1 MRSRAWSVDIN
12 GAPYISLQS
21 GSTQLRIQFNI
32 DVSPGSS
39 VSYADIR
46 LYNLNKVSGIAN
58 GASIILKTGYTD
70 NIDAIFTGTVTN
82 VLRERE
88 PGAPEIITRL
98 ICRSGSAA
106 VDRGSAQVS
115 LGPGA
120 RVEEA
125 IRALAREW
133 PIPIDIDNE
142 QFADDQP
149 MARGYWADGDI
160 PTAMDN
166 LARDYKFDWLQH
178 MGRMYVTK
186 PEMKRNSTAIKIN
199 QLTGM
204 IGIPE
209 ITRGPYGLGVSV
221 SAQLNPSIM
230 VSSVIDLKAE
240 FATYNTGNLYLSKV
254 QPEAVPVGEYNVF
267 ALRYSGDSHSDTWK
281 VDIDG
286 IRWGTK
292 PDLRSIST
300 PENGKLIWGARVE
313 DPYEPFK
320 AKVISI
326 AKGLSLDP
334 NWLMAVMAWETKK
347 TLSPSARNRDKGS
360 TATGL
365 IQFVEKTAIGL
376 GTTTARLATMSAV
389 EQMGWVEKYYKPYS
403 GRLRNLGDTYMAVL
417 WPAGIGRLDTY
428 VMWERD
434 SGPYQREYAANSGL
448 DREKKGYI
456 TRGDAVSRVNEM
468 FVEGNK
474 VAR

>member
-12 GAPYISLQS
+12 GEPYISLQS
-21 GSTQLRIQFNI
+21 GSTQFRIQFNI

-58 GASIILKTGYTD
+58 GASIILKAGYTD

-120 RVEEA
+120 RIEEA
-125 IRALAREW
+125 IRALARAW
-133 PIPIDIDNE
+133 PIPIDIDNA

-149 MARGYWADGDI
+149 MARGYHADGDI
-160 PTAMDN
+160 PAAMN
-166 LARDYKFDWLQH
+166 ALARDYKFDWLQH

-186 PEMKRNSTAIKIN
+186 PGMQRNSTSIKIN
-199 QLTGM
+199 QLSGM

-209 ITRGPYGLGVSV
+209 ITRGPNGLGVFV

-230 VSSVIDLKAE
+230 VSSVIDLKSE
-240 FATYNTGNLYLSKV
+240 FATYNTGNLYLSEV
-254 QPEAVPVGEYNVF
+254 QPDAVPTGEYNVF
-267 ALRYSGDSHSDTWK
+267 SLRYSGDSHSDQWL

-292 PDLRSIST
+292 PDTTSLST
-300 PENGKLIWGARVE
+300 SANGKLIWGARVSE
-313 DPYEPFK
+313 AFRV
-320 AKVISI
+320 KVVSI
-326 AKGLSLDP
+326 AKNLSIDP
-334 NWLMAVMAWETKK
+334 NWMMAVMGFETGY
-347 TLSPSARNRDKGS
+347 TFSPSARNPGS
-360 TATGL
+360 SATGL
-365 IQFVEKTAIGL
+365 IQFLQSTAIGL
-376 GTTTARLATMSAV
+376 GTTTSRLARMTAV
-389 EQMGWVEKYYKPYS
+389 EQLDYVEGYYQS
-403 GRLRNLGDTYMAVL
+403 VAAGRIRNLGDAYLAVL
-417 WPAGIGRLDTY
+417 FPPGVGRPDTY
-428 VMWERD
+428 VMWQRD

-456 TRGDAVSRVNEM
+456 TRGDAVSVVNESYR
-468 FVEGNK
+468 EGGRYAK
-474 VAR
+474 

>member
-12 GAPYISLQS
+12 GEPYISLQS
-21 GSTQLRIQFNI
+21 GSTQFRIQFNI
-32 DVSPGSS
+32 YVSPGSS

-46 LYNLNKVSGIAN
+46 LYNLSKVSGIAN
-58 GASIILKTGYTD
+58 GSSIILKAGCTD
-70 NIDAIFTGTVTN
+70 NIDAIFTGTITN

-133 PIPIDIDNE
+133 PIPIDIDNS

-186 PEMKRNSTAIKIN
+186 PEIKRNATAIKIN

-209 ITRGPYGLGVSV
+209 ITRGPNGLGVFV

-230 VSSVIDLKAE
+230 VSSVIDLKSE
-240 FATYNTGNLYLSKV
+240 FATYNTGNLYLSEV

-300 PENGKLIWGARVE
+300 PENGKLIWGTRVDE
-313 DPYEPFK
+313 AFR
-320 AKVISI
+320 AKVTAI
-326 AKGLSLDP
+326 ANNLSLQP
-334 NWLMAVMAWETKK
+334 NWLMAVMAFETGY
-347 TLSPSARNRDKGS
+347 TFSPAERNQGS
-360 TATGL
+360 SATGL
-365 IQFVEKTAIGL
+365 IQFLQSTAIGL
-376 GTTTARLATMSAV
+376 GTTTARLARMTAV
-389 EQMGWVEKYYKPYS
+389 QQLDWVEKYYRAVPASRIK
-403 GRLRNLGDTYMAVL
+403 NLGDAYLAVL
-417 WPAGIGRLDTY
+417 FPAAIGRPDAF
-428 VMWERD
+428 VMWQRD
-434 SGPYQREYAANSGL
+434 TGQYQREYAANSGL

-456 TRGDAVSRVNEM
+456 TRGDAVSVVNNSYR
-468 FVEGNK
+468 EGGK
-474 VAR
+474 YAR

>member
-12 GAPYISLQS
+12 GATYISLQS
-21 GSTQLRIQFNI
+21 GSTQFRIQFNV

-46 LYNLNKVSGIAN
+46 LYNLSKESGIAN
-58 GASIILKTGYTD
+58 GASIILKAGYTD

-82 VLRERE
+82 ILRERE

-106 VDRGSAQVS
+106 IDRGSAQVS

-166 LARDYKFDWLQH
+166 LARAYKFDWLQH

-186 PEMKRNSTAIKIN
+186 PDMKRNLTSIKIN

-209 ITRGPYGLGVSV
+209 ITRGPNGLGVFV

-230 VSSVIDLKAE
+230 VNSVIDLKSE
-240 FATYNTGNLYLSKV
+240 FATYNTGNLYLSEV

-267 ALRYSGDSHSDTWK
+267 ALRYSGDSHSDQWR

-292 PDLRSIST
+292 PDTRSVST
-300 PENGKLIWGARVE
+300 PSNGKLIWGARVSE
-313 DPYEPFK
+313 AFR
-320 AKVISI
+320 AKVIGISS
-326 AKGLSLDP
+326 GLSFDP
-334 NWLMAVMAWETKK
+334 NWLMAVMGFETGF
-347 TLSPSARNRDKGS
+347 TFSPAVRNPGS
-360 TATGL
+360 SATGL
-365 IQFVEKTAIGL
+365 IQFMQSTAIGL
-376 GTTTARLATMSAV
+376 GTTTARLARMTAV
-389 EQMGWVEKYYKPYS
+389 EQLDYVEKYYEAIPAS
-403 GRLRNLGDTYMAVL
+403 RVRNLGDSYLAVL
-417 WPAGIGRLDTY
+417 FPPGIGRPDSY

-434 SGPYQREYAANSGL
+434 TGPYQREYAANSGL

-456 TRGDAVSRVNEM
+456 TRGDAVSVVNNSYR
-468 FVEGNK
+468 EGGRYAK
-474 VAR
+474 

>member
-12 GAPYISLQS
+12 GEPYISLQS
-21 GSTQLRIQFNI
+21 GSTQFRIQFNV

-46 LYNLNKVSGIAN
+46 LYNLNKVSGIEN
-58 GASIILKTGYTD
+58 GASIILKAGYTD

-149 MARGYWADGDI
+149 MARGYHADGDI
-160 PTAMDN
+160 PAAMN
-166 LARDYKFDWLQH
+166 ALARDYKFDWVQH

-186 PEMKRNSTAIKIN
+186 PEMKRNSTAIKVN

-209 ITRGPYGLGVSV
+209 ITKGPFGLGVLV

-230 VSSVIDLKAE
+230 VSSVIDLKSE
-240 FATYNTGNLYLSKV
+240 FATYNTGNLYLREV
-254 QPEAVPVGEYNVF
+254 EPEAKPVGEYNVF
-267 ALRYSGDSHSDTWK
+267 SLRYSGDSHSDQWA

-300 PENGKLIWGARVE
+300 PENGKLIWGARVS
-313 DPYEPFK
+313 DGFR
-320 AKVISI
+320 AKVVEISRN
-326 AKGLSLDP
+326 LSLDP
-334 NWLMAVMAWETKK
+334 NWLMAVMAYETKYTFLPNK
-347 TLSPSARNRDKGS
+347 LNEAGS
-360 TATGL
+360 GAIGL
-365 IQFVEKTAIGL
+365 IQFMPKTAIGL
-376 GTTTARLATMSAV
+376 GTTSTQLGRMSDV
-389 EQMGWVEKYYKPYS
+389 QQLEFVEKYYSSYAK
-403 GRLRNLGDTYMAVL
+403 RIRDLGGAYMAVL
-417 WPAGIGRLDTY
+417 LPTAIGY
-428 VMWERD
+428 PD
-434 SGPYQREYAANSGL
+434 SQVLWVRGTTAYRQNSGL
-448 DREKKGYI
+448 DKENKGYI
-456 TRGDAVSRVNEM
+456 TRGDAVSVVNDS
-468 FVEGNK
+468 FREGGK
-474 VAR
+474 FAR

>member
-1 MRSRAWSVDIN
+1 M
-12 GAPYISLQS
+12 
-21 GSTQLRIQFNI
+21 
-32 DVSPGSS
+32 
-39 VSYADIR
+39 SYADIR
-46 LYNLNKVSGIAN
+46 LYNLNKESGIAN
-58 GASIILKTGYTD
+58 GASIILKAGYTD
-70 NIDAIFTGTVTN
+70 NIDAIFTGIVTN

-166 LARDYKFDWLQH
+166 LARSYKFDWLQH

-186 PEMKRNSTAIKIN
+186 PDMKRNSTSIKIN

-209 ITRGPYGLGVSV
+209 ITRGPNGLGVFV

-230 VSSVIDLKAE
+230 VSSVIDLKSE
-240 FATYNTGNLYLSKV
+240 FATYNTGNLYLSEV

-267 ALRYSGDSHSDTWK
+267 ALRYSGDSHSDQWR

-300 PENGKLIWGARVE
+300 PENGKIIWMSRINDIEFEA
-313 DPYEPFK
+313 FK
-320 AKVISI
+320 SKVVAITQN
-326 AKGLSLDP
+326 LSLQP

-347 TLSPSARNRDKGS
+347 TFSPSARNRDKGS

-365 IQFVEKTAIGL
+365 IQFVEKTARGL

-389 EQMGWVEKYYKPYS
+389 EQLDWVEKYYKPYS
-403 GRLRNLGDTYMAVL
+403 GSVRNLGDAYMAVL
-417 WPAGIGRLDTY
+417 WPAGIGKPDSYIMWQRDT
-428 VMWERD
+428 
-434 SGPYQREYAANSGL
+434 GPYQREYAANSGL

-456 TRGDAVSRVNEM
+456 TRGDAVSRVDEM
-468 FVEGNK
+468 YVEGNRFAK
-474 VAR
+474 

>member
-21 GSTQLRIQFNI
+21 GSTQFRIQFNI

-46 LYNLNKVSGIAN
+46 LYNLSKESGIAN
-58 GASIILKTGYTD
+58 GASIILKAGYID

-142 QFADDQP
+142 QFVDDQP

-166 LARDYKFDWLQH
+166 LARDYKFDWVQH
-178 MGRMYVTK
+178 MGRLYVTK
-186 PEMKRNSTAIKIN
+186 PEIKRNSTAIKIN
-199 QLTGM
+199 QFSGM

-209 ITRGPYGLGVSV
+209 ITRGPKGLGVLV

-230 VSSVIDLKAE
+230 VSSVIDLKSE

-254 QPEAVPVGEYNVF
+254 EPEAVPVGEYNVF

-292 PDLRSIST
+292 PDTSSIAT
-300 PENGKLIWGARVE
+300 PGNGKLIWGARVSE
-313 DPYEPFK
+313 AFR
-320 AKVISI
+320 AKVVSI
-326 AKGLSLDP
+326 AKNLSVDP
-334 NWLMAVMAWETKK
+334 NWLMAVMGFETGY
-347 TLSPSARNRDKGS
+347 TFSPAARNPGS
-360 TATGL
+360 SATGL
-365 IQFVEKTAIGL
+365 IQFLQASAVGL
-376 GTTTARLATMSAV
+376 GTTTARLARMTAV
-389 EQMGWVEKYYKPYS
+389 EQLDYVEKYYKS
-403 GRLRNLGDTYMAVL
+403 VAAGRVRNLGDAYLAVL
-417 WPAGIGRLDTY
+417 FPPGVGRPDTY
-428 VMWERD
+428 VMWQRD

-448 DREKKGYI
+448 DRDKKGYI
-456 TRGDAVSRVNEM
+456 TRGDAVSVVNESYR
-468 FVEGNK
+468 EGGRYAK
-474 VAR
+474 

>member
-1 MRSRAWSVDIN
+1 MRSRAWTVDIN

-21 GSTQLRIQFNI
+21 GSTQFRIQFNI

-58 GASIILKTGYTD
+58 GASIILKAGYTD

-149 MARGYWADGDI
+149 MARGYHADGDI
-160 PTAMDN
+160 PKAMDN
-166 LARDYKFDWLQH
+166 LAYDYKFVWLQH

-209 ITRGPYGLGVSV
+209 ITRGPYGLGVFV

-230 VSSVIDLKAE
+230 VSSVIDLKSE
-240 FATYNTGNLYLSKV
+240 FATYNTGNLYLSEV

-300 PENGKLIWGARVE
+300 PENGKLIWGARVDE
-313 DPYEPFK
+313 AFR
-320 AKVISI
+320 AKVTAI
-326 AKGLSLDP
+326 AKNLSLQP
-334 NWLMAVMAWETKK
+334 NWLMAVMAFETGE
-347 TLSPSARNRDKGS
+347 TFYPYVANGAGS
-360 TATGL
+360 KAIGL
-365 IQFVEKTAIGL
+365 IQFVPSTAAGL
-376 GTTTARLATMSAV
+376 GTTTQSLARMSAV
-389 EQMGWVEKYYKPYS
+389 EQLDWVEKYYKPFS
-403 GRLRNLGDTYMAVL
+403 GRVRNLGDAYMAVF
-417 WPAGIGRLDTY
+417 WPPGIGKPDSY
-428 VMWERD
+428 VLFTSADPAYEKNK
-434 SGPYQREYAANSGL
+434 PL
-448 DREKKGYI
+448 DRGNKGYI
-456 TRGDAVSRVNEM
+456 TRGDCLVFVNAAYKKGDN
-468 FVEGNK
+468 F
-474 VAR
+474 AR

>member
-12 GAPYISLQS
+12 GEPYISLQS
-21 GSTQLRIQFNI
+21 GSTQFRIQFNI
-32 DVSPGSS
+32 DVAPGSS

-58 GASIILKTGYTD
+58 GASIILKAGYTD

-82 VLRERE
+82 ILRERE

-166 LARDYKFDWLQH
+166 LARDYKFDWVQH
-178 MGRMYVTK
+178 MGRLYVTK
-186 PEMKRNSTAIKIN
+186 PEIKRNSTSIKIN
-199 QLTGM
+199 QFTGM

-209 ITRGPYGLGVSV
+209 ITKGPYGLGVLV

-230 VSSVIDLKAE
+230 VSSVIDLKSE
-240 FATYNTGNLYLSKV
+240 FATYNTGNLYLREV
-254 QPEAVPVGEYNVF
+254 EPEAKPFGEYNVF
-267 ALRYSGDSHSDTWK
+267 SLRYSGDSHSDQWR

-292 PDLRSIST
+292 PDTRSIST
-300 PENGKLIWGARVE
+300 PSNGKLIWGARVSE
-313 DPYEPFK
+313 EFR
-320 AKVISI
+320 AKVTII
-326 AKGLSLDP
+326 AKNLSFQP
-334 NWLMAVMAWETKK
+334 NWLMAVMGFETGF
-347 TLSPSARNRDKGS
+347 TFSPSARNPGS
-360 TATGL
+360 SATGL
-365 IQFVEKTAIGL
+365 IQFMQATAIGL
-376 GTTTARLATMSAV
+376 GTTTARLARMTAV
-389 EQMGWVEKYYKPYS
+389 EQLDYVQKYYDAIPAS
-403 GRLRNLGDTYMAVL
+403 RVRNLGDAYLAVL
-417 WPAGIGRLDTY
+417 FPPGIGRPDSY
-428 VMWERD
+428 VMWQRD
-434 SGPYQREYAANSGL
+434 TGPYQREYAANSGL

-456 TRGDAVSRVNEM
+456 TRGDAVAVVNNSYR
-468 FVEGNK
+468 EGSK
-474 VAR
+474 FAR

>member
-12 GAPYISLQS
+12 GAPYISQQS
-21 GSTQLRIQFNI
+21 GSTQFRIQFDI
-32 DVSPGSS
+32 DVAPGSS

-46 LYNLNKVSGIAN
+46 LYNLSKESGIAN
-58 GASIILKTGYTD
+58 GSSIILKAGYTD

-133 PIPIDIDNE
+133 PIPIDIDNA

-186 PEMKRNSTAIKIN
+186 PEIKRNATAIKIN

-209 ITRGPYGLGVSV
+209 ITRGPNGLGVFV

-230 VSSVIDLKAE
+230 VSSVIDLKSE
-240 FATYNTGNLYLSKV
+240 FATYNTGNLYLSEV

-300 PENGKLIWGARVE
+300 PENGKLIWGARVDE
-313 DPYEPFK
+313 AFR
-320 AKVISI
+320 AKVTAI
-326 AKGLSLDP
+326 ANNLSLQP
-334 NWLMAVMAWETKK
+334 NWLMAVMAFETGY
-347 TLSPSARNRDKGS
+347 TFSPAERNQGS
-360 TATGL
+360 SATGL
-365 IQFVEKTAIGL
+365 IQFLQSTAIAL
-376 GTTTARLATMSAV
+376 GTTTARLARMTAV
-389 EQMGWVEKYYKPYS
+389 QQLDWVEKYYRAVPASRIK
-403 GRLRNLGDTYMAVL
+403 NLGDAYLAVL
-417 WPAGIGRLDTY
+417 FPAAIGRPDAF
-428 VMWERD
+428 VMWQRD
-434 SGPYQREYAANSGL
+434 TGKYQREYADNSGL

-456 TRGDAVSRVNEM
+456 TRGDAVSVVNNSYR
-468 FVEGNK
+468 EGGK
-474 VAR
+474 YAR

>member
-12 GAPYISLQS
+12 GAPYISMQS
-21 GSTQLRIQFNI
+21 GSTQFRIQFNI

-58 GASIILKTGYTD
+58 GASIILKAGYTD

-149 MARGYWADGDI
+149 MARGYHADGDI
-160 PTAMDN
+160 PKAMDN
-166 LARDYKFDWLQH
+166 LAYDYKFVWLQH
-178 MGRMYVTK
+178 MGRMYVTR

-209 ITRGPYGLGVSV
+209 IGLGPNGLGISV

-230 VSSVIDLKAE
+230 VSSVIDLASE
-240 FATYNTGNLYLSKV
+240 FATYNTGNLYLQEV
-254 QPEAVPVGEYNVF
+254 QPEAKPVGEYNVF
-267 ALRYSGDSHSDTWK
+267 SLRYSGDSHSDTWAM
-281 VDIDG
+281 DIEG

-292 PDLRSIST
+292 PDLRSVST
-300 PENGKLIWGARVE
+300 PENGKLIWGARVQE
-313 DPYEPFK
+313 AFR
-320 AKVISI
+320 AKVVAI
-326 AKGLSLDP
+326 AKGLSIDP
-334 NWLMAVMAWETKK
+334 NWLMAVMAFETGE
-347 TLSPSARNRDKGS
+347 TFSPGVVNGAGS
-360 TATGL
+360 KAIGL
-365 IQFVEKTAIGL
+365 IQFVPSTAAGL
-376 GTTTARLATMSAV
+376 GTTTQRLARMSAV
-389 EQMGWVEKYYKPYS
+389 EQLDWVEKYYQKVP
-403 GRLRNLGDTYMAVL
+403 GTIRNLGDSYMAVF
-417 WPAGIGRLDTY
+417 WQPGIGKPDSY
-428 VMWERD
+428 VLFTSADPAYEKNK
-434 SGPYQREYAANSGL
+434 PL
-448 DREKKGYI
+448 DRGNKGYI
-456 TRGDAVSRVNEM
+456 TRGDCLVFVNAA
-468 FVEGNK
+468 FRKGGNF
-474 VAR
+474 AR

>member
-12 GAPYISLQS
+12 GEPYISLQS
-21 GSTQLRIQFNI
+21 GSTQFRIQFNI

-46 LYNLNKVSGIAN
+46 LYNLSKVSGIAN
-58 GASIILKTGYTD
+58 GSSIILKAGYTD
-70 NIDAIFTGTVTN
+70 NIDAIFTGTITN

-186 PEMKRNSTAIKIN
+186 PEIKRNATAIKIN

-209 ITRGPYGLGVSV
+209 ITRGPNGLGVFV

-230 VSSVIDLKAE
+230 VSSVIDLKSE
-240 FATYNTGNLYLSKV
+240 FATYNTGNLYLSEV

-300 PENGKLIWGARVE
+300 PENGKLIWGTRVDE
-313 DPYEPFK
+313 AFR
-320 AKVISI
+320 AKVTAI
-326 AKGLSLDP
+326 ANNLSLQP
-334 NWLMAVMAWETKK
+334 NWLMAVMAFETGY
-347 TLSPSARNRDKGS
+347 TFSPAERNQGS
-360 TATGL
+360 SATGL
-365 IQFVEKTAIGL
+365 IQFLQSTAIGL
-376 GTTTARLATMSAV
+376 GTTTARLARMTAV
-389 EQMGWVEKYYKPYS
+389 QQLDWVEKYYRAVPASRIK
-403 GRLRNLGDTYMAVL
+403 NLGDAYLAVL
-417 WPAGIGRLDTY
+417 FPAAIGRPDAF
-428 VMWERD
+428 VMWQRD
-434 SGPYQREYAANSGL
+434 TGQYQREYAANSGL

-456 TRGDAVSRVNEM
+456 TRGDAVSVVNNSYR
-468 FVEGNK
+468 EGGK
-474 VAR
+474 YAR

>member
-12 GAPYISLQS
+12 GSPYISLQS
-21 GSTQLRIQFNI
+21 GSTQFRIQFNI

-58 GASIILKTGYTD
+58 GASIILKAGYTD

-120 RVEEA
+120 RAEEA
-125 IRALAREW
+125 IRALARAW

-142 QFADDQP
+142 QFVNDQP
-149 MARGYWADGDI
+149 MARGYHADGDI
-160 PTAMDN
+160 PKAMDN
-166 LARDYKFDWLQH
+166 LAYDYKFVWLQH
-178 MGRMYVTK
+178 MGRMYITK
-186 PEMKRNSTAIKIN
+186 PEMKRNSTSIKIN

-240 FATYNTGNLYLSKV
+240 FATYNTGNLYLSEV

-267 ALRYSGDSHSDTWK
+267 SLRYSGDSHSDTWK

-300 PENGKLIWGARVE
+300 PENGKLVWGARVE

-326 AKGLSLDP
+326 AKGLSVDP

-389 EQMGWVEKYYKPYS
+389 EQLGWVEKYFKPYS

-417 WPAGIGRLDTY
+417 WSAGIGRPDAY
-428 VMWERD
+428 IMWERD
-434 SGPYQREYAANSGL
+434 SGPYQREYKANSGL

-468 FVEGNK
+468 LVEGNK
-474 VAR
+474 VAK

>member
-21 GSTQLRIQFNI
+21 GSTQFRIQFNI

-46 LYNLNKVSGIAN
+46 LYNLSKVSGIAN
-58 GASIILKTGYTD
+58 GLSIILKAGYTD
-70 NIDAIFTGTVTN
+70 NIDAIFTGTITN

-88 PGAPEIITRL
+88 PGSPEIITRL

-120 RVEEA
+120 RAEEA
-125 IRALAREW
+125 IRALARAW

-142 QFADDQP
+142 QFVNDQP
-149 MARGYWADGDI
+149 MARGYHADGDI
-160 PTAMDN
+160 PKAMDN
-166 LARDYKFDWLQH
+166 LAYDYKFVWLQH

-186 PEMKRNSTAIKIN
+186 PEMKRNSTAIKVN

-209 ITRGPYGLGVSV
+209 ITRGQHGLGVLV

-230 VSSVIDLKAE
+230 VSSVIDLKSE

-254 QPEAVPVGEYNVF
+254 EDDAVPVGEYNVF

-292 PDLRSIST
+292 PDLRSVST
-300 PENGKLIWGARVE
+300 PENGKLIWGAVVE
-313 DPYEPFK
+313 EAFR
-320 AKVISI
+320 AKVIAI
-326 AKGLSLDP
+326 AKGLSIDP
-334 NWLMAVMAWETKK
+334 NWLMAVMAFETGEKF
-347 TLSPSARNRDKGS
+347 SPGVLNGAGS
-360 TATGL
+360 GAIGL
-365 IQFVEKTAIGL
+365 IQFVPSTAAEL
-376 GTTTARLATMSAV
+376 GTTTQRLARMTAV
-389 EQMGWVEKYYKPYS
+389 QQLDYVEKYYKPFS
-403 GRLRNLGDTYMAVL
+403 GRMRNLGDAYMAVF
-417 WPAGIGRLDTY
+417 WRAGIGKPDSYVLFTSADTAY
-428 VMWERD
+428 EK
-434 SGPYQREYAANSGL
+434 NKKL
-448 DREKKGYI
+448 DRGNKGYI
-456 TRGDAVSRVNEM
+456 TRGDCVVRVNAAFEKGGN
-468 FVEGNK
+468 FVK
-474 VAR
+474 

>member
-12 GAPYISLQS
+12 GAPYISQQS
-21 GSTQLRIQFNI
+21 GSTQFRIQFDI
-32 DVSPGSS
+32 DVAPGSS

-46 LYNLNKVSGIAN
+46 LYNLSKESGIAN
-58 GASIILKTGYTD
+58 GSSIILKAGYTD
-70 NIDAIFTGTVTN
+70 NIDAIFTGIVTN

-133 PIPIDIDNE
+133 PIPIDIDNA
-142 QFADDQP
+142 QFAADQP

-160 PTAMDN
+160 PAAMDN

-209 ITRGPYGLGVSV
+209 ITRGPNGLGVFV

-230 VSSVIDLKAE
+230 VNSVIDLKSE
-240 FATYNTGNLYLSKV
+240 FATYNTGNLYLSEV

-267 ALRYSGDSHSDTWK
+267 SLRYSGDSHSDAWK

-300 PENGKLIWGARVE
+300 PENGKLIWGARVSE
-313 DPYEPFK
+313 AFR
-320 AKVISI
+320 AKVVAI
-326 AKGLSLDP
+326 AKNLSVEP
-334 NWLMAVMAWETKK
+334 NWLMAVMAYETGY
-347 TLSPSARNRDKGS
+347 TFSPAARNPGS
-360 TATGL
+360 SATGL
-365 IQFVEKTAIGL
+365 IQFLQASAIGL
-376 GTTTARLATMSAV
+376 GTTTARLARMTAV
-389 EQMGWVEKYYKPYS
+389 EQLDYVEKYYKS
-403 GRLRNLGDTYMAVL
+403 VAAGRVRNLGDAYLAVL
-417 WPAGIGRLDTY
+417 FPPGVGRPDTY
-428 VMWERD
+428 VMWQRD
-434 SGPYQREYAANSGL
+434 AGPYQREYAANSDL

-456 TRGDAVSRVNEM
+456 TRGDAVSVVNESYR
-468 FVEGNK
+468 EGGK
-474 VAR
+474 FAK

>member
-12 GAPYISLQS
+12 GESYISLQS
-21 GSTQLRIQFNI
+21 GSTQFRIQFNV
-32 DVSPGSS
+32 DVMPGSS

-46 LYNLNKVSGIAN
+46 LYNLSKVSGIAN
-58 GASIILKTGYTD
+58 GASIILKAGYTD

-82 VLRERE
+82 ILRERE

-133 PIPIDIDNE
+133 PLPIDIDNA

-160 PTAMDN
+160 PTAMNN
-166 LARDYKFDWLQH
+166 LARAYKFNWLQH

-186 PEMKRNSTAIKIN
+186 PEMKRNSTSIKIN

-209 ITRGPYGLGVSV
+209 ITKGPFGLGVLV

-230 VSSVIDLKAE
+230 VSSVIDLTSE
-240 FATYNTGNLYLSKV
+240 FATYNTGNLYLREV
-254 QPEAVPVGEYNVF
+254 QPEAKPVGEYNVF
-267 ALRYSGDSHSDTWK
+267 ALRYSGDSHSDQWR

-292 PDLRSIST
+292 PDIRSIST
-300 PENGKLIWGARVE
+300 PENGKLIWGARVDE
-313 DPYEPFK
+313 AFR
-320 AKVISI
+320 AKVIAI
-326 AKGLSLDP
+326 TDQLSLQP

-347 TLSPSARNRDKGS
+347 TFSPSARNTGS

-365 IQFVEKTAIGL
+365 IQFIESTAKGL
-376 GTTTARLATMSAV
+376 GTTTARLSTMSAV
-389 EQMGWVEKYYKPYS
+389 QQLDYVEKYYKPLAS
-403 GRLRNLGDTYMAVL
+403 RIRNLGDAYMAVL
-417 WPAGIGRLDTY
+417 WPAAIGRPDSF

-434 SGPYQREYAANSGL
+434 TGPYQREYAANSGL

-456 TRGDAVSRVNEM
+456 TRGDAVSVVDRAYL
-468 FVEGNK
+468 EGGK
-474 VAR
+474 FAR

>member
-21 GSTQLRIQFNI
+21 GSTQFRIQFNI

-58 GASIILKTGYTD
+58 GASIILKAGYTD

-149 MARGYWADGDI
+149 MARGYHADGDI
-160 PTAMDN
+160 PKAMDN
-166 LARDYKFDWLQH
+166 LAYDYKFVWLQH

-209 ITRGPYGLGVSV
+209 ITRGPYGLGVFV

-230 VSSVIDLKAE
+230 VSSVIDLKSE
-240 FATYNTGNLYLSKV
+240 FATYNTGNLYLSEV

-300 PENGKLIWGARVE
+300 PENGKLIWGARVDE
-313 DPYEPFK
+313 AFR
-320 AKVISI
+320 AKVTAI
-326 AKGLSLDP
+326 AKNLSLQP
-334 NWLMAVMAWETKK
+334 NWLMAVMAFETGE
-347 TLSPSARNRDKGS
+347 TFYPYVANGAGS
-360 TATGL
+360 KAIGL
-365 IQFVEKTAIGL
+365 IQFVPSTAAGL
-376 GTTTARLATMSAV
+376 GTTTQSLARMSAV
-389 EQMGWVEKYYKPYS
+389 EQLDWVEKYYKPFS
-403 GRLRNLGDTYMAVL
+403 GRVRNLGDAYMAVF
-417 WPAGIGRLDTY
+417 WPPGIGKPDSY
-428 VMWERD
+428 VLFTSADPAYEKNK
-434 SGPYQREYAANSGL
+434 PL
-448 DREKKGYI
+448 DRGNKGYI
-456 TRGDAVSRVNEM
+456 TRGDCLVFVNAAYKKGDN
-468 FVEGNK
+468 F
-474 VAR
+474 AR

>member
-12 GAPYISLQS
+12 GEPYISLQS
-21 GSTQLRIQFNI
+21 GSTQFRIQFNI

-46 LYNLNKVSGIAN
+46 LYNLSKVSGIAN
-58 GASIILKTGYTD
+58 GSSIILKAGYTD
-70 NIDAIFTGTVTN
+70 NIDAIFTGTITN

-186 PEMKRNSTAIKIN
+186 PEIKRNATAIKIN

-209 ITRGPYGLGVSV
+209 ITRGPNGLGVFV

-230 VSSVIDLKAE
+230 VSSVIDLKSE
-240 FATYNTGNLYLSKV
+240 FATYNTGNLYLSEV

-300 PENGKLIWGARVE
+300 PENGKLIWGTRVDE
-313 DPYEPFK
+313 AFR
-320 AKVISI
+320 AKVTAI
-326 AKGLSLDP
+326 ANNLSLQP
-334 NWLMAVMAWETKK
+334 NWLMAVMAFETGY
-347 TLSPSARNRDKGS
+347 TFSPAERNQGS
-360 TATGL
+360 SATGL
-365 IQFVEKTAIGL
+365 IQFLQSTAIGL
-376 GTTTARLATMSAV
+376 GTTTARLARMTAV
-389 EQMGWVEKYYKPYS
+389 QQLDWVEKYYRAVPASRIK
-403 GRLRNLGDTYMAVL
+403 NLGDAYLAVL
-417 WPAGIGRLDTY
+417 FPAAIGRPDAF
-428 VMWERD
+428 VMWQRD
-434 SGPYQREYAANSGL
+434 TGQYQREYAANSGL
-448 DREKKGYI
+448 DMEKKGYI
-456 TRGDAVSRVNEM
+456 TRGDAVSVVNNSYR
-468 FVEGNK
+468 EGGK
-474 VAR
+474 YAR

>member
-1 MRSRAWSVDIN
+1 MRSRAWSIDIN
-12 GAPYISLQS
+12 GEPYISLQS
-21 GSTQLRIQFNI
+21 GSTQFRIQFNI
-32 DVSPGSS
+32 DVSPGSA

-46 LYNLNKVSGIAN
+46 LYNLNKVSGIAK
-58 GASIILKTGYTD
+58 GSSIILKAGYTD
-70 NIDAIFTGTVTN
+70 NIDAIFTGTITN

-149 MARGYWADGDI
+149 MARGYHADGDI
-160 PTAMDN
+160 PKAMDN
-166 LARDYKFDWLQH
+166 LAYDYKFVWLQH

-186 PEMKRNSTAIKIN
+186 PEMKRNATAIKIN
-199 QLTGM
+199 QFTGM

-209 ITRGPYGLGVSV
+209 ITKGPHGLGVLV

-230 VSSVIDLKAE
+230 VNSVIDLKSE

-254 QPEAVPVGEYNVF
+254 EDDAVPVGEYNVF
-267 ALRYSGDSHSDTWK
+267 SLRYSGDSHSDQWK

-292 PDLRSIST
+292 PDTRSIST
-300 PENGKLIWGARVE
+300 PENGKLIWGARVSE
-313 DPYEPFK
+313 AFR
-320 AKVISI
+320 AKVITI
-326 AKGLSLDP
+326 AKNLSLQP
-334 NWLMAVMAWETKK
+334 NWLMAVMAFETGY
-347 TLSPSARNRDKGS
+347 TFSPAATNQAGS
-360 TATGL
+360 GATGL
-365 IQFVEKTAIGL
+365 IQFMPDTARGL
-376 GTTTARLATMSAV
+376 GTTTERLAGMSAV
-389 EQMGWVEKYYKPYS
+389 EQLDWVEKYYKQYA
-403 GRLRNLGDTYMAVL
+403 RRIHNLGDAYMAVL
-417 WPAGIGRLDTY
+417 LPNRGIGQPDSY
-428 VMWERD
+428 VLWAEGS
-434 SGPYQREYAANSGL
+434 SGYRQNSGL
-448 DREKKGYI
+448 DRERKGFI
-456 TRGDAVSRVNEM
+456 TRGDAVARADESYR
-468 FVEGNK
+468 EGNK
-474 VAR
+474 FAR

>member
-1 MRSRAWSVDIN
+1 M
-12 GAPYISLQS
+12 
-21 GSTQLRIQFNI
+21 
-32 DVSPGSS
+32 
-39 VSYADIR
+39 SYADIR
-46 LYNLNKVSGIAN
+46 LYNLSKESGIAN
-58 GASIILKTGYTD
+58 GSSIILKAGYTD

-133 PIPIDIDNE
+133 PIPIDIDNA
-142 QFADDQP
+142 QFANDQP

-166 LARDYKFDWLQH
+166 LARDYKFDWVQH
-178 MGRMYVTK
+178 MGRLYVTK
-186 PEMKRNSTAIKIN
+186 PEIKRNSTAIKIN
-199 QLTGM
+199 QFSGM

-209 ITRGPYGLGVSV
+209 ITRGPKGLGVLV
-221 SAQLNPSIM
+221 SAQLNPYIM
-230 VSSVIDLKAE
+230 VSSVIDLKSE

-254 QPEAVPVGEYNVF
+254 EPEAVPVGEYNVF

-292 PDLRSIST
+292 PDTSSIAT
-300 PENGKLIWGARVE
+300 PGNGKLIWGARVSE
-313 DPYEPFK
+313 AFR
-320 AKVISI
+320 AKVVSI
-326 AKGLSLDP
+326 AKNLSVDP
-334 NWLMAVMAWETKK
+334 NWLMAVMGFETGY
-347 TLSPSARNRDKGS
+347 TFSPAARNPGS
-360 TATGL
+360 SATGL
-365 IQFVEKTAIGL
+365 IQFLQASAVGL
-376 GTTTARLATMSAV
+376 ETTTARLARMTAV
-389 EQMGWVEKYYKPYS
+389 EQLDYVEKYYKS
-403 GRLRNLGDTYMAVL
+403 VAAGRVRNLGDAYLAVL
-417 WPAGIGRLDTY
+417 FPPGVGRPDTY
-428 VMWERD
+428 VMWQRD

-448 DREKKGYI
+448 DRDKKGYI
-456 TRGDAVSRVNEM
+456 TRGDAVSVVNESYR
-468 FVEGNK
+468 EGGRYAK
-474 VAR
+474 

>member
-12 GAPYISLQS
+12 GEPYIGLQS
-21 GSTQLRIQFNI
+21 GSTQFRIQFNV

-58 GASIILKTGYTD
+58 GASIILKAGYTD

-82 VLRERE
+82 ILRERE

-133 PIPIDIDNE
+133 PIPIDIDNA
-142 QFADDQP
+142 QFAADQP

-160 PTAMDN
+160 PTAMDS
-166 LARDYKFDWLQH
+166 LARAYKFDWLQH

-186 PEMKRNSTAIKIN
+186 PEMKRNSTSIKIN

-209 ITRGPYGLGVSV
+209 ITRGPNGLGVFV

-230 VSSVIDLKAE
+230 VSSVIDLKSE
-240 FATYNTGNLYLSKV
+240 FATYNTGNLYLSEV
-254 QPEAVPVGEYNVF
+254 QPDAVPVGEYNVF
-267 ALRYSGDSHSDTWK
+267 ALRYSGDSHSDQWR

-292 PDLRSIST
+292 PDTRSVST
-300 PENGKLIWGARVE
+300 PGNGKLIWGARVSE
-313 DPYEPFK
+313 EFR
-320 AKVISI
+320 AKVVVISQR
-326 AKGLSLDP
+326 LSLDP
-334 NWLMAVMAWETKK
+334 NWLMAVMGFETGY
-347 TLSPSARNRDKGS
+347 TFSPAARNPGS
-360 TATGL
+360 SATGL
-365 IQFVEKTAIGL
+365 IQFLQKAAVAL
-376 GTTTARLATMSAV
+376 GTTTTQLARMTAV
-389 EQMGWVEKYYKPYS
+389 QQLDYVEKYYKAAPAS
-403 GRLRNLGDTYMAVL
+403 RIHNLGDAYLAVL
-417 WPAGIGRLDTY
+417 FPTAMGQSDSF
-428 VMWERD
+428 VMWRRD
-434 SGPYQREYAANSGL
+434 AGPYQREYAVNSGL

-456 TRGDAVSRVNEM
+456 TRGDAVAVANNSYR
-468 FVEGNK
+468 EGGRYAK
-474 VAR
+474 

>member
-1 MRSRAWSVDIN
+1 MRSRAWSVDID
-12 GAPYISLQS
+12 GEPYIGLQS
-21 GSTQLRIQFNI
+21 GSTQFRIQFNI
-32 DVSPGSS
+32 DVAPGSS

-46 LYNLNKVSGIAN
+46 LYNQNKESGIAN
-58 GASIILKTGYTD
+58 GASIILKAGYTD

-125 IRALAREW
+125 VRALAREW
-133 PIPIDIDNE
+133 PIPIDIDNA

-160 PTAMDN
+160 PAALN
-166 LARDYKFDWLQH
+166 SLARAYKFDWLQH
-178 MGRMYVTK
+178 MGRLYVNK
-186 PEMKRNSTAIKIN
+186 PGAKRNSTAIKIN

-209 ITRGPYGLGVSV
+209 ITRGPNGLGVFV

-230 VSSVIDLKAE
+230 VSSIIDLQSE
-240 FATYNTGNLYLSKV
+240 FATYSTGNLYLSEV

-292 PDLRSIST
+292 PDLRSVST
-300 PENGKLIWGARVE
+300 PENGKLIWGARVSE
-313 DPYEPFK
+313 AFR
-320 AKVISI
+320 AKVIGI
-326 AKGLSLDP
+326 AGGLSFDP
-334 NWLMAVMAWETKK
+334 NWLMAVMGFETGF
-347 TLSPSARNRDKGS
+347 TFSPSVRNPGS
-360 TATGL
+360 SATGL
-365 IQFVEKTAIGL
+365 IQFIQPTAIGL
-376 GTTTARLATMSAV
+376 GTTTARLSRMTAV
-389 EQMGWVEKYYKPYS
+389 EQLDYVQKYYDAIPAS
-403 GRLRNLGDTYMAVL
+403 RVRNLGDAYLAVL
-417 WPAGIGRLDTY
+417 FPPGIGRPDSY
-428 VMWERD
+428 VMWQRD
-434 SGPYQREYAANSGL
+434 TGPYQREYAANSGL
-448 DREKKGYI
+448 DRENKGYI
-456 TRGDAVSRVNEM
+456 TRGDAVSVVNNSYR
-468 FVEGNK
+468 EGGK
-474 VAR
+474 YAK